1 MKEKLEGRLLILEAQ
16 RKATIEQATANLN
29 AFNGAIEEVNHL
41 LTLIVEEAEI
51 LVTEVAKEIVPETVA
66 PATAPAPNEI
76 SAEPQAEVP
85 AEAPVDPVA
94 SFPDTVASVDE
105 APTA

>member
-16 RKATIEQATANLN
+16 RKATIDQATANIN
-29 AFNGAIEEVNHL
+29 AINGAVEEIKNILTL
-41 LTLIVEEAEI
+41 LTEEAEI
-51 LVTEVAKEIVPETVA
+51 LATEVVVEIAPEA
-66 PATAPAPNEI
+66 P
-76 SAEPQAEVP
+76 AEVP
-85 AEAPVDPVA
+85 AEAPVDPAA